1 MKRFRFNTKVGT
13 SRGLGTYRNK
23 GSDYLELAPKY
34 RTLYE
39 SERTDVISRSIIYIG
54 GGDGYVDMSKVWAK
68 IDFNNRSVFA
78 NIWDKDYWMHER
90 VEFWNYDKINQSKK
104 VYSTLVLKYGKD
116 FFDNRY
122 IPVCYDN
129 KNAGISKDFS
139 AFANHL
145 THDVLGGGYNKE
157 FYNFAFRR
165 LEDGRG
171 VLYARYGYLKN
182 FQSGCDIINYYRMA
196 KARRFEEVY
205 GF

>member
-1 MKRFRFNTKVGT
+1 MKRHRFNTRVGR
-13 SRGLGTYRNK
+13 SAGIGAFRNK

-39 SERTDVISRSIIYIG
+39 SERMDVIGRSIIYIG
-54 GGDGYVDMSKVWAK
+54 GGGGYVDTSKVWAE
-68 IDFNNRSVFA
+68 IDFNNRSIFA

-104 VYSTLVLKYGKD
+104 VYSTLVVKYGKD

-129 KNAGISKDFS
+129 KYTGTSKDFS

-145 THDVLGGGYNKE
+145 THDVLGGGSSITLLLDGLKMGE
-157 FYNFAFRR
+157 VFYMP
-165 LEDGRG
+165 DM
-171 VLYARYGYLKN
+171 V
-182 FQSGCDIINYYRMA
+182 I
-196 KARRFEEVY
+196 
-205 GF
+205 